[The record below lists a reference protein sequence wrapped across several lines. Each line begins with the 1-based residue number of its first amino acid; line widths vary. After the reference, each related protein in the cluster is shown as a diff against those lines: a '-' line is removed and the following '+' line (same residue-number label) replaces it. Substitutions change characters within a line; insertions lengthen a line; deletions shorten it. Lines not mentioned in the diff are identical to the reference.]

1 MWNIWIKEKHGLKL
15 VIFLKPPPCEIL
27 KKEEIT
33 SKIIRG
39 KRIIKLTAGMNEIGN
54 G

>member
-15 VIFLKPPPCEIL
+15 VIFLKLPPCEIL